1 MGFFSKLFNGLKK
14 TKDTIGSKLASVFK
28 RSELNDDFYDD
39 LEETLITSDVGVET
53 TEYILEELKERAK
66 KEKIKEVAEARKILK
81 EIMLEI
87 LDVEQVE
94 IDYPM
99 IMTFVGVNGVGKTT
113 TIGKLANYFVK
124 NKKSVTLV
132 ACDTFRA
139 AASSQLIMWGDR
151 SKVRVISQGEGAD
164 PSAVVFDGISSAKA
178 KGNDVL
184 LIDTAGRL
192 HNKAN
197 LMEELKKINRVKEKE
212 WQEAYQLN
220 LIVLDA
226 TTGQNAISQVEAFSE
241 SVGIDAIVLTKLDGS
256 AKGGVVLSIAY
267 QLQLPILFVGVGEGV
282 DDIERFD
289 AETFVEAIIGEDEEI
304 PE

>member
-14 TKDTIGSKLASVFK
+14 TKDTIGAKISNVFK
-28 RSELNDDFYDD
+28 RSELNDEFYDD

-53 TEYILEELKERAK
+53 TMYIIDELKERTKKAHIKESEEAK
-66 KEKIKEVAEARKILK
+66 KVLK
-81 EIMLEI
+81 EIMIEI
-87 LDVEQVE
+87 LSVEEVE
-94 IDYPM
+94 LDYPL
-99 IMTFVGVNGVGKTT
+99 ILTFVGVNGVGKTT
-113 TIGKLANYFVK
+113 TIGKLANYFIR

-132 ACDTFRA
+132 AGDTFRA
-139 AASSQLIMWGDR
+139 AASSQLSMWGER

-164 PSAVVFDGISSAKA
+164 PSAVVYDGISSAKA

-192 HNKAN
+192 HNKTN

-212 WQEAYQLN
+212 WPDANQLN

-226 TTGQNAISQVEAFSE
+226 TTGQNAISQVEAFSD
-241 SVGIDAIVLTKLDGS
+241 SIGIDAIVLTKLDGS

-267 QLQLPILFVGVGEGV
+267 ELELPILFVGLGEGIE
-282 DDIERFD
+282 DIEMFD
-289 AETFVEAIIGEDEEI
+289 AETFVDAIID
-304 PE
+304 

>member
-14 TKDTIGSKLASVFK
+14 TKDAIGSKISNVFK
-28 RSELNDDFYDD
+28 RSELDDDFYDD

-53 TEYILEELKERAK
+53 TLYIIDELKSRTK
-66 KEKIKEVAEARKILK
+66 KEHIKEMDKAKIILK

-87 LDVEQVE
+87 LDVET
-94 IDYPM
+94 IDIEYPM

-132 ACDTFRA
+132 AGDTFRA
-139 AASSQLIMWGDR
+139 AASAQLNMWGER
-151 SKVRVISQGEGAD
+151 SKVRVVSQGEGAD
-164 PSAVVFDGISSAKA
+164 PGAVVFDGISSAKA
-178 KGNDVL
+178 KNCDVL

-192 HNKAN
+192 HNKTN
-197 LMEELKKINRVKEKE
+197 LMEELKKINRVKERE
-212 WQEAYQLN
+212 WPEANQLN

-241 SVGIDAIVLTKLDGS
+241 SIGIDALILTKLDGS
-256 AKGGVVLSIAY
+256 AKGGVILSIAY
-267 QLQLPILFVGVGEGV
+267 ELKLPILFVGVGEGV
-282 DDIERFD
+282 DDVELFD
-289 AETFVEAIIGEDEEI
+289 ANTFVDAIIGE
-304 PE
+304 